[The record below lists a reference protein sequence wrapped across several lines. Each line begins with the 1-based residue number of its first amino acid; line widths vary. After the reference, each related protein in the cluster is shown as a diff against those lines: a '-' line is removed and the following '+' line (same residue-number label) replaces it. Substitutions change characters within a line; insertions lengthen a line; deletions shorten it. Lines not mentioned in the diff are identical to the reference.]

1 MKLESAENFQWTP
14 HRFSGGRLV
23 LDICNTV
30 ILRHDVSRSIDRWAT
45 PEHLKG
51 FAAAATKMGAEEW
64 SLDDLAGDP
73 GNVIDLREA
82 ADRHFRAIANQTPND
97 LKLADLLEQC
107 VIALRGVSNLATS
120 TAHSALRLIAEGP
133 TVRIK
138 ICEGCGWLFHDKS
151 KNQTRI
157 WCDMAV
163 CGNRT
168 KARRNYSKRRMTS

>member
-1 MKLESAENFQWTP
+1 MKLESAENFTWTP

-30 ILRHDVSRSIDRWAT
+30 NLRHDEVRSIDRFAT
-45 PEHLKG
+45 LENLATFP
-51 FAAAATKMGAEEW
+51 AAAAKLSAESW
-64 SLDDLAGDP
+64 SFDQMAGNP
-73 GNVIDLREA
+73 GNILDLREA
-82 ADRHFRAIANQTPND
+82 ADRHFRGVATGAPD
-97 LKLADLLEQC
+97 SFKLANLLDQC
-107 VIALRGVSNLATS
+107 AIALRGVSNLATS
-120 TAHSALRLIAEGP
+120 TAHSALRLITEGGKA
-133 TVRIK
+133 RIK

-168 KARRNYSKRRMTS
+168 KARRNYSKRRIG

>member
-1 MKLESAENFQWTP
+1 MKLESATNFQWSP

-23 LDICNTV
+23 LDVCNTV
-30 ILRHDVSRSIDRWAT
+30 ILRHDTARSLDRLAT
-45 PEHLKG
+45 PENLAA
-51 FAAAATKMGAEEW
+51 FPAAATQMGAERW
-64 SLDDLAGDP
+64 SFDELAGEP

-82 ADRHFRAIANQTPND
+82 ADRHFRAVACFAPDNM
-97 LKLADLLEQC
+97 KLADLLEQC
-107 VIALRGVSNLATS
+107 ALALRGTSNLAAS
-120 TAHSALRLIAEGP
+120 TAHSALRLIAEGGKA
-133 TVRIK
+133 RIK

-168 KARRNYSKRRMTS
+168 KARRNYSKRRIN

>member
-23 LDICNTV
+23 LDVCNTV
-30 ILRHDVSRSIDRWAT
+30 ILRHDFSRSLDRFAT
-45 PEHLKG
+45 PEHLAS
-51 FAAAATKMGAEEW
+51 FPAAATQMGAESW
-64 SLDDLAGDP
+64 SFDQLAGEP
-73 GNVIDLREA
+73 GNVIDLREV
-82 ADRHFRAIANQTPND
+82 ADQYFRAIANSAPDNA
-97 LKLADLLEQC
+97 KLADLLDQC
-107 VIALRGVSNLATS
+107 ALALRSGSNLAAS
-120 TAHSALRLIAEGP
+120 TAHSALRLIADGMHA
-133 TVRIK
+133 RIK

-163 CGNRT
+163 CGNRI